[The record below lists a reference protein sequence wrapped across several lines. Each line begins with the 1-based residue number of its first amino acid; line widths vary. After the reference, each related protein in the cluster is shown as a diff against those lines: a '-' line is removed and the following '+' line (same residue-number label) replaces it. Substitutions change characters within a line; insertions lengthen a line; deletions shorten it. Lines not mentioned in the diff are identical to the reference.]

1 MSIIFVLY
9 HRGSVYCVKVTS
21 ASLFPV
27 FYGIICL
34 WGRAVLKH
42 SALERHSNSPGT
54 ENGKTDAGN
63 AMSWGLVPPS
73 HKHSTSW
80 DSNLMSGTSMEI
92 CSGVLDWISLR
103 LEITA
108 AELRLTEDPAM
119 WKHLETA
126 RQTRSQIKTWTDQKI
141 SFHILNSLSCPG
153 FWF

>member
-9 HRGSVYCVKVTS
+9 HRGGVYCVKVTS
-21 ASLFPV
+21 ASPCV
-27 FYGIICL
+27 L
-34 WGRAVLKH
+34 WDHLSLG
-42 SALERHSNSPGT
+42 SCCPQTFCPSERHSDSPGT

-63 AMSWGLVPPS
+63 GMSWGLVPPS

-103 LEITA
+103 FEITA
-108 AELRLTEDPAM
+108 AEHRLTEDPAM